1 MRLFRRKKKAEN
13 DRGSLPTSE
22 VKQSSWN
29 MIEINRKINDIVD
42 EYDGKYDQLS
52 ELYEKRHELEN
63 EFAAVSDAHDSIN
76 DDITVDMLNCLTP
89 STYESNFNKRKI
101 AFEIYD
107 KKYLKFCNSLNAIDM
122 KILVELELILNK
134 KFCRKCCILHSDIC
148 EKMKKKETSAFCQGC
163 GAELKPTAKFCGK
176 CGTPRS

>member
-1 MRLFRRKKKAEN
+1 MGLFRRKKKAEN

-22 VKQSSWN
+22 VKQSAWN

-52 ELYEKRHELEN
+52 ELYEKRQELN
-63 EFAAVSDAHDSIN
+63 DEFAAVSDAYDSRC
-76 DDITVDMLNCLTP
+76 DDIDDEWTP
-89 STYESNFNKRKI
+89 STHNSNFNKQMKS
-101 AFEIYD
+101 FEIYD
-107 KKYLKFCNSLNAIDM
+107 KKYLKFEDSIDAIDM

-148 EKMKKKETSAFCQGC
+148 EKMKKKDTSAFCQCC
-163 GAELKPTAKFCGK
+163 GAELKLGTKFCGK
-176 CGTPRS
+176 CGTTRA

>member
-13 DRGSLPTSE
+13 DIGSLPTSE
-22 VKQSSWN
+22 VKQSAWN

-52 ELYEKRHELEN
+52 ELYEKRHEV
-63 EFAAVSDAHDSIN
+63 FAKEDVASDAYDEMDDELFHEMVTPFGDYSKITIN
-76 DDITVDMLNCLTP
+76 KKEKLWA
-89 STYESNFNKRKI
+89 TYNKVHEKNVKLL
-101 AFEIYD
+101 D
-107 KKYLKFCNSLNAIDM
+107 AIDM

-148 EKMKKKETSAFCQGC
+148 EKMKKKDTSAFCQCC
-163 GAELKPTAKFCGK
+163 GAELKLEAKFCGG
-176 CGTPRS
+176 CGTQRS